1 MESIWSTQTP
11 ENRPIA
17 VARSSNRRIFET
29 AESSQTETRE
39 SNPRKRGLENLE
51 SPTQRKRLGLK
62 GLQIGRETSF
72 LARKENSPKAIQIA
86 DIQSA
91 IKEAIKPL
99 VQETIKLKKEI
110 QDISIELQRWKDQD

>member
-1 MESIWSTQTP
+1 MESIWLTQTP

-17 VARSSNRRIFET
+17 VARSSNKRIFET
-29 AESSQTETRE
+29 VESSQTETRE

-72 LARKENSPKAIQIA
+72 LARKENSSKAIQIA

-99 VQETIKLKKEI
+99 V
-110 QDISIELQRWKDQD
+110 